1 MVSIKE
7 AIKDFIDSD
16 GVIEI
21 PDIAFFNMYYGMKE
35 LLYRFEKITSSL
47 SFEEEY
53 PDEGERKDI
62 YKQLHALDDFC
73 SALRR
78 QIKFR
83 QAKHELMFQVQHD
96 PRFDD
101 PIATKQPVYDP
112 NESQPVDQD
121 DACCQARQCST
132 VDRDA
137 APAASSESLK
147 DLLDMQV
154 VAMGKGRCED
164 CPQDHYG
171 TPCVKV
177 ELVGG
182 YYICLAPTPNTV
194 TE

>member
-1 MVSIKE
+1 
-7 AIKDFIDSD
+7 
-16 GVIEI
+16 
-21 PDIAFFNMYYGMKE
+21 MY
-35 LLYRFEKITSSL
+35 
-47 SFEEEY
+47 
-53 PDEGERKDI
+53 KDI
-62 YKQLHALDDFC
+62 INELSVRYKEMVQEFRSIQDIVNDIDFVFDYNEDEQHLFYK
-73 SALRR
+73 LRAASEDHCNAVLKLIR
-78 QIKFR
+78 FLKVQE
-83 QAKHELMFQVQHD
+83 QSSQVC
-96 PRFDD
+96 DD

-121 DACCQARQCST
+121 DACCQARQCSR

-154 VAMGKGRCED
+154 VAMGKGKCEG